1 MVKNTA
7 VPFTP
12 KPLDPRAAEVLVQIA
27 NCTEG
32 LRSTATARR
41 ELVAKRAQLV
51 AKAREYNV
59 TLDTLATT
67 MGVSRARVQQIE
79 AQAGK

>member
-1 MVKNTA
+1 
-7 VPFTP
+7 
-12 KPLDPRAAEVLVQIA
+12 
-27 NCTEG
+27 
-32 LRSTATARR
+32 
-41 ELVAKRAQLV
+41 LV

-79 AQAGK
+79 SAAGK

>member
-1 MVKNTA
+1 MVKDTA

-32 LRSTATARR
+32 LRSTETERR
-41 ELVAKRAQLV
+41 ELVAKRAKLV
-51 AKAREYNV
+51 AQAREYNV

-79 AQAGK
+79 SAAGK

>member
-1 MVKNTA
+1 MVKDTA

-32 LRSTATARR
+32 LRSTATERR

-79 AQAGK
+79 SAAGK